1 MPRKAPLSGAAAATL
16 LAVAALVALGD
27 APPARATH
35 QCGLP
40 DTQPLWVDY
49 GEGSVP
55 VDVRAVF
62 RRPGVVVAAS
72 GKVLPASYRAA
83 GAATVYFALKLP
95 RFVGTPAQ
103 PADPA
108 SVVPAADRLYDL
120 AIGSTACAN
129 PWIGLNELLG
139 PAARPPWTPTT
150 ATYRANVLA
159 LLQRL
164 AERGARPALFVHGN
178 PNVTG
183 DAAAWW
189 AAVGAASDIVYEAY
203 FRAPSLDRLGRIVGP
218 RRIRLAMRATIKLF
232 ASVGVPVE
240 RIGFALGFQTRP
252 GTYGREGLQPREA
265 WLRVVKWNALA
276 AQQIAS
282 EAPIGSVWSWGWGNL
297 SAGSADPDKPAA
309 ACVYLWSRDPQLC
322 DALAVGG
329 PAFNSSRVEGVI
341 LIPPGIEC
349 ISAAGKLR
357 TAGIDELA
365 QLTGDRRVA
374 LDAAFAR
381 HALRGRVPLT
391 GAELAAAEQ
400 EVVMRAFA
408 GSRDEY
414 LAALA
419 ERNATPDVALGVIG
433 DELRR
438 QRIAALLLPEQT
450 TLSWAS
456 DAESAELDTTTCLR
470 DDLPGSGN
478 FPASDKRDVGVVPLA
493 ALLPFLFG
501 DTTAPGTP
509 TVVSAVRT
517 GATVT
522 LDWTDGQETD
532 LAGYNVY
539 RATVSG
545 GPYELLTPRLL
556 ARSTYTDVA
565 PTPDVPL
572 VYVVRAVDTS
582 GNESP
587 ATPEIAV
594 PLPVPANP

>member
-1 MPRKAPLSGAAAATL
+1 MPCEAVRSAAAAVTL
-16 LAVAALVALGD
+16 LVVAALLSLGN
-27 APPARATH
+27 ASPARAAD

-40 DTQPLWVDY
+40 DTRPLWVEY

-55 VDVRAVF
+55 AAVRTVF
-62 RRPGVVVAAS
+62 GRPGVVVAAS
-72 GKVLPASYRAA
+72 GKVLPSLYRGT
-83 GAATVYFALKLP
+83 GAATVHFALKLP
-95 RFVGTPAQ
+95 RFVGTAAQ

-120 AIGSTACAN
+120 AVASTVCAN

-139 PAARPPWTPTT
+139 PGARTPWTPTT

-159 LLQRL
+159 LVQRL
-164 AERGARPALFVHGN
+164 SERGAHPALFVHGN
-178 PNVTG
+178 PSVAG

-232 ASVGVPVE
+232 TGVGVPVE

-252 GTYGREGLQPREA
+252 GTFGREGLQPREA

-276 AQQIAS
+276 AKQIAS
-282 EAPIGSVWSWGWGNL
+282 EVSIGSVWSWGWGNL
-297 SAGSADPDKPAA
+297 SAGSSDPDKPAA

-322 DALAVGG
+322 DALAVAG
-329 PAFNSSRVEGVI
+329 PGFNSSRVEGVI
-341 LIPPGIEC
+341 LIPPGVEC

-357 TAGIDELA
+357 TAGIGELA
-365 QLTGDRRVA
+365 LLTGDRRVA

-381 HALRGRVPLT
+381 HALRVRVPLT

-400 EVVMRAFA
+400 EVIARSFA

-419 ERNATPDVALGVIG
+419 AHNATPSVALGVIG

-438 QRIAALLLPEQT
+438 RRIAATLPPEQT
-450 TLSWAS
+450 TLGWAS

-478 FPASDKRDVGVVPLA
+478 FPASDRRDVGVVPLPGF
-493 ALLPFLFG
+493 LPFLFQ
-501 DTTAPGTP
+501 DSIVPATP
-509 TVVSAVRT
+509 AVVSALRT
-517 GATVT
+517 GAVVT
-522 LDWTDGQETD
+522 LDWTDGQEPD
-532 LAGYNVY
+532 LAGYTVY
-539 RATVSG
+539 RGTVPG

-556 ARSTYTDVA
+556 ARSTFTDL
-565 PTPDVPL
+565 TPPAGVPL
-572 VYVVRAVDTS
+572 VYAVRAVDTS
-582 GNESP
+582 LNESP